1 MTKLTQ
7 YQANQAGNACILQDS
22 RLSQWDRDFICSLID
37 RKLLDNVNNLSEKQ
51 KESVLRIAQAV
62 HDVPGI

>member
-1 MTKLTQ
+1 MSQLTQ
-7 YQANQAGNACILQDS
+7 YQANQAGNACMLQDS

-37 RKLLDNVNNLSEKQ
+37 RKLLEDVDKLSEKQ

-62 HDVPGI
+62 HNVPGI